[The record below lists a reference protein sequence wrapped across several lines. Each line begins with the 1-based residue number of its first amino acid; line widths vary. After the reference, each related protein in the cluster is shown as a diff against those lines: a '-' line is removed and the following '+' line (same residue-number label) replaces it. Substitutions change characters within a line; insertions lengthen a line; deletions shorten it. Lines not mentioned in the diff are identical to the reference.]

1 MNLLPYRILPPSS
14 SYLKLLY
21 ISLSRSLVFCL
32 SVSKCLPIDAVR
44 GPPPLPTSPPARQS
58 KRPKKASSRAQAIAE
73 DSQPG
78 PSNSQP
84 SAATPAPRP
93 EGPHTKA
100 ARERAAL
107 KDNWLS
113 EIYRSFEYDEKDN
126 RMRYGRRFIYSVLL
140 LVGCV
145 WESQCQ
151 VFQRFLHTLILY
163 RKRF

>member
-1 MNLLPYRILPPSS
+1 MPPNR
-14 SYLKLLY
+14 
-21 ISLSRSLVFCL
+21 RSQ
-32 SVSKCLPIDAVR
+32 

-93 EGPHTKA
+93 EGPHAKA

-107 KDNWLS
+107 EDISLRALVGPSFQLEGKTKHCSRALANYEGYLFHLS
-113 EIYRSFEYDEKDN
+113 
-126 RMRYGRRFIYSVLL
+126 YSQGLRLRGGDRCLVLVWL
-140 LVGCV
+140 LVA
-145 WESQCQ
+145 
-151 VFQRFLHTLILY
+151 T
-163 RKRF
+163 